1 MLLVLVGLAWLSS
14 TSGILEVS
22 IEGVL
27 AAVLVILGATMVLT
41 ARTDW
46 ALSRRA
52 WPVLAGAV
60 VILALVG
67 TSTAGTAIGDHLSSL
82 QLGPQTAEPASWAD
96 AATPIT
102 NLAGPVTVNLLAVSP
117 QPGDRDEVLHIRTG
131 AGPVDLTVP
140 TQPPYHL
147 RIHTRTTFGPLRIGD
162 RAVSSGGFSDHTV
175 EYPSAGAPGP
185 LLDVEVRAG
194 AGPVTVHPVSNPPGP
209 RR

>member
-1 MLLVLVGLAWLSS
+1 MLVLVGLAWLSS

-22 IEGVL
+22 FEGVL
-27 AAVLVILGATMVLT
+27 AVVLVILGATMVLT

-52 WPVLAGAV
+52 WPVLTGAV

-67 TSTAGTAIGDHLSSL
+67 TSTAGSAIGAHLSNL
-82 QLGPQTAEPASWAD
+82 QFGPQTAEPTSWVD

-102 NLAGPVTVNLLAVSP
+102 NFAGPVSVNLLAVSP
-117 QPGDRDEVLHIRTG
+117 QPGDHDEVLRIRTT
-131 AGPVDLTVP
+131 AGPIDLTVP

-147 RIHTRTTFGPLRIGD
+147 RIHTRTTFGPVRIGD
-162 RAVSSGGFSDHTV
+162 RAVSEGGFSDHTV
-175 EYPSAGAPGP
+175 EYPSAGATGP
-185 LLDVEVRAG
+185 LLDVEVSAG
-194 AGPVTVHPVSNPPGP
+194 AGPVTVHPVSTPPGP

>member
-1 MLLVLVGLAWLSS
+1 MLVGLAWLSS
-14 TSGILEVS
+14 TSGVFEVS
-22 IEGVL
+22 LEGVL
-27 AAVLVILGATMVLT
+27 AAVLVIIGATMVLT

-60 VILALVG
+60 VILVLVG
-67 TSTAGTAIGDHLSSL
+67 TSSAGTAIGAHLSSM
-82 QLGPQTAEPASWAD
+82 QFGPQSTAPTLWAD

-117 QPGDRDEVLHIRTG
+117 QPGDRDEVLRIRTT

-147 RIHTRTTFGPLRIGD
+147 RIHTRVAFGPVRIDD
-162 RAVSSGGFSDHTV
+162 RQVSSGNFSDYTV
-175 EYPSAGAPGP
+175 DYPSAGAAGP
-185 LLDVEVRAG
+185 LLDVEVSAG
-194 AGPVTVHPVSNPPGP
+194 AGPVTLHTVSNPPEA